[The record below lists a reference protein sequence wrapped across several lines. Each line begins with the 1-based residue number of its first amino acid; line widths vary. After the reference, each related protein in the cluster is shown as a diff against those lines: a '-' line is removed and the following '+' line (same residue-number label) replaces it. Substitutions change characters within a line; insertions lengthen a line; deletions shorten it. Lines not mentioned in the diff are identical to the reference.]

1 MSAIREE
8 AARLAEGGRLSA
20 VLTRPSGAPSAAA
33 LLVTAGLTPKSGP
46 FRLYAELA
54 RRLAAEGALVLRL
67 DLGGIGDSV
76 ELSGLP
82 LAERTNRDLRAAAD
96 FLREQVAA
104 GPLVVG
110 GLCSGADDALRYAVF
125 DPRVTGVFMIDP
137 FAFRTFGWRWRDALI
152 RAARRALAL
161 SGVLPTAAPNEAGS
175 LVDYAPMAEPEARE
189 ALSALA
195 ARGASMHF
203 IYTGGAR
210 ETFNHR
216 GQFRAMLRGLD
227 LRGLAALDYFPQLRH
242 TQVLEADRLLI
253 IDAIARRLRPGPSC
267 GCPN

>member
-1 MSAIREE
+1 MREE
-8 AARLAEGGRLSA
+8 AARLGESGRLAA
-20 VLTRPSGAPSAAA
+20 VLTRPSGPPAGAV
-33 LLVTAGLTPKSGP
+33 LLVTAGLTPKAGP

-54 RRLAAEGALVLRL
+54 RRLAGEGVLVLRL

-76 ELSGLP
+76 ELSGGLP
-82 LAERTNRDLRAAAD
+82 LSERTSRELRAATDLVRA
-96 FLREQVAA
+96 QVPE

-110 GLCSGADDALRYAVF
+110 GLCSGADDALRHAVL

-137 FAFRTFGWRWRDALI
+137 FAFRTFGWFWRDGLI

-161 SGVLPTAAPNEAGS
+161 LGLLPTAAPNEAGS
-175 LVDYAPMAEPEARE
+175 LVDYAPMARPEACE
-189 ALSALA
+189 ALATLA
-195 ARGASMHF
+195 SRGAAMHF

-210 ETFNHR
+210 ETFNHK
-216 GQFRAMLRGLD
+216 GQFRAMLRGLN

-242 TQVLEADRLLI
+242 TQVLESDRRLI
-253 IDAIARRLRPGPSC
+253 IDAVCRRLRAAPAC